1 MDFCDPFRFLWS
13 LFSVFLCVICQKV
26 QCLEGFSFEL
36 MHWYGCVS
44 DLNKCS
50 DIKNENKYLFF
61 DWLESKEIRLECD
74 CRDALPPNR
83 VRPKSRVRSRKQNPM
98 GARILS
104 VLEGIPRPQSG
115 LTKPDLVSLNQSTSA
130 IHCWKAL
137 FMLVLRYFNVK
148 AIALLVLA

>member
-13 LFSVFLCVICQKV
+13 LFSVFLCGICEKV

-61 DWLESKEIRLECD
+61 DWLESLIYFC
-74 CRDALPPNR
+74 
-83 VRPKSRVRSRKQNPM
+83 VSRTKIEKRISCLKRKFH
-98 GARILS
+98 S
-104 VLEGIPRPQSG
+104 PQ
-115 LTKPDLVSLNQSTSA
+115 
-130 IHCWKAL
+130 
-137 FMLVLRYFNVK
+137 R
-148 AIALLVLA
+148 